1 MGKFKKIREWFWP
14 LLEKNPPQEPKLME
28 LEDIQSADFKETLN
42 QAIKFYESEKE
53 RKQSIEQKS
62 SIFIGI
68 ISVITSII
76 IAATTIFA
84 SSNKYDLFSFL
95 LFFSLFIF
103 IIYISRTLWFSLKAL
118 ERKSFYTVSVEDFL
132 SQKKEEDY
140 YKELIVRISNKAK
153 KNFNVINEKV
163 DNMTM
168 AQEYFKRAIIV
179 IVGYA
184 CIIFI
189 YFILNFIC

>member
-1 MGKFKKIREWFWP
+1 
-14 LLEKNPPQEPKLME
+14 
-28 LEDIQSADFKETLN
+28 
-42 QAIKFYESEKE
+42 
-53 RKQSIEQKS
+53 
-62 SIFIGI
+62 
-68 ISVITSII
+68 
-76 IAATTIFA
+76 FA

-103 IIYISRTLWFSLKAL
+103 IIYISRTLWFSLKTL

-140 YKELIVRISNKAK
+140 YKELIVRISNKTK

-179 IVGYA
+179 IV
-184 CIIFI
+184 
-189 YFILNFIC
+189 